1 MASKID
7 AKALAER
14 YKLAVE
20 EQLSLV
26 AKIDETNDVVFKHPD
41 LGTFYFSLDA
51 EDDPEYLMLV
61 FPNFVDKDATG
72 GDKTKLLE
80 AVNKVN
86 RKSKGVKLSIRDDA
100 DANVIA
106 TVECFVA
113 ASDEGPSQ
121 EFLDTTIKRTFS
133 AMRACVGNLVEEI
146 KNSSGGGDK
155 KTPDGEKPATS
166 SM

>member
-51 EDDPEYLMLV
+51 VKDPEYLMLV

-86 RKSKGVKLSIRDDA
+86 RKSKGVKLSMRDDD
-100 DANVIA
+100 DANVMA

-113 ASDEGPSQ
+113 ASNEGPSQ
-121 EFLDTTIKRTFS
+121 EFLNATIERTFS
-133 AMRACVGNLVEEI
+133 SMRACVGTLVEEI
-146 KNSSGGGDK
+146 KNSSGAGDK
-155 KTPDGEKPATS
+155 TATS
-166 SM
+166 SI